1 MQPVRG
7 VLAKAVALLVVS
19 GTLLLGVGV
28 PATAATAAGVPAT
41 TTAATSSPDT
51 TSSPDATSSTAPTS
65 GATAPGT
72 ATSSSRTGAGLL
84 PADGRAWYGPDL
96 DWGADAPDGYAGRL
110 GATPSMYGVE
120 LDYPFD
126 RTAREQ
132 YDRAS
137 RAAAAQGAVLVV
149 TLTPTQSLASLTRD
163 DARAAEKL
171 FAQSHEQYD
180 TQVLVRFAPQMN
192 GTWVRWGQQPTA
204 YVSAF
209 RTLAGVVHRGD
220 SDAAMVWSPSY
231 GAGYP
236 FGESAGRL
244 EDLSAVD
251 VAKADTNGDGKL
263 DAADDPYGPYWPG
276 AGSVDWVGLS
286 MFFFGKGKSTE
297 AAGRDVPL
305 TTNEAPTAGEVEA
318 RFDETWGYQQPQT
331 EGTFTERFATGED
344 RPMLLDTGALYDHS
358 LKGASQLEVKQTWWR
373 QVFAAVQDRPDVRGV
388 TFLETNRR
396 EPEAGNRV
404 ADWRDTAVP
413 GVAGSFRTDLQA
425 TDRFEGGPVTDRV
438 TPPDGAAAISQ
449 EYETGGDQMAWIVWL
464 AAGLAAVFLL
474 SGLVGRL
481 LPSWRYPDDGKP
493 GRDLRLDLFRGFII
507 LAVVITHIEI
517 GGPYSYITL
526 HATGAITGAEMFE
539 FLSGMVL
546 GMTYPFAIKKFGEWV
561 AAVGAWKR
569 ARKQYLVTL
578 GVILVVFAMSFVP
591 FLNTDAI
598 TTFTDRG
605 TGTGGVG
612 AEGRVYDLYPNAMQL
627 LAYPPP
633 WFAIKQFLLLE
644 MGPWPFNIMGLFVV
658 LSLFIPVFMW
668 VIRRG
673 FWWALLL
680 VSWGVYVFQA
690 LNPEFRPLN
699 SQFEAVFPL
708 LTWQVVFTHGLV
720 LGYYRRQVIGALT
733 GRLGRVLI
741 GVGITGYALFLVYV
755 WAGNQFGFTPAPFP
769 ATMYDQLYN
778 TAYQRV
784 DLQWGRLVDIAFF
797 AIVSYAILTVFW
809 KPIAAVIGWLWIPI
823 GQASLYV
830 FVWQVFFALAIA
842 SIPGV
847 DWFNG
852 WIGFAAHTVLILL
865 VWYMIRKKFLFSI
878 IPR

>member
-1 MQPVRG
+1 MRG

-28 PATAATAAGVPAT
+28 PATAATAASA
-41 TTAATSSPDT
+41 TAATSSPDT
-51 TSSPDATSSTAPTS
+51 TSSPAPTSSTAPTS

-72 ATSSSRTGAGLL
+72 ATSASRTGAGLL

-305 TTNEAPTAGEVEA
+305 TTNEEPTAGEVEA

-358 LKGASQLEVKQTWWR
+358 LKGASQLEVKQAWWR

-413 GVAGSFRTDLQA
+413 AVAGSFRTDLQA

-438 TPPDGAAAISQ
+438 TPQDGAAAISQ

-464 AAGLAAVFLL
+464 SAGLAAVFLL

-526 HATGAITGAEMFE
+526 HATGAITGAEMFV

-733 GRLGRVLI
+733 GRLGKVLI

>member
-1 MQPVRG
+1 MHTVRRRT
-7 VLAKAVALLVVS
+7 ARAVAFLVVV
-19 GTLLLGVGV
+19 GTLLLSSAL
-28 PATAATAAGVPAT
+28 PAQAVTAGTAASV
-41 TTAATSSPDT
+41 
-51 TSSPDATSSTAPTS
+51 APT
-65 GATAPGT
+65 
-72 ATSSSRTGAGLL
+72 TGKT
-84 PADGRAWYGPDL
+84 WFGPDI
-96 DWGADAPDGYAGRL
+96 DWGDDAPDGYAGRL
-110 GATPSMYGVE
+110 GATPSVYGVE
-120 LDYPFD
+120 IEYPLD
-126 RTAREQ
+126 RSARKEFL
-132 YDRAS
+132 RAT
-137 RAAAAQGAVLVV
+137 RAAAAQGAVLAV
-149 TLTPTQSLASLTRD
+149 SLEPDRSLRSLD
-163 DARAAEKL
+163 AADARAANRLLEEV
-171 FAQSHEQYD
+171 HDQYD

-192 GTWVRWGQQPTA
+192 GTWVRWGQQPTQ
-204 YVSAF
+204 YVKAF
-209 RTLAGVVHRGD
+209 RTLASAVHNGS
-220 SDAAMVWSPSY
+220 SDALMVWSPSY

-236 FGESAGRL
+236 FGDSAGRL
-244 EDLSAVD
+244 RDLSATD
-251 VAKADTNGDGKL
+251 VAKLDTNGDGQL
-263 DAADDPYGPYWPG
+263 TAADDPYEPYWPG
-276 AGSVDWVGLS
+276 DSSVDWVGLS
-286 MFFFGKGKSTE
+286 MFSFGKGKATE

-305 TTNEAPTAGEVEA
+305 TQNDVPEAGEVEA
-318 RFDETWGYQQPQT
+318 RFDETWGYDQSQS
-331 EGTFTERFATGED
+331 GTFYDRFAVADD

-358 LKGASQLEVKQTWWR
+358 LRGADELAVKQGWWR
-373 QVFAAVQDRPDVRGV
+373 QVIAAVQDRTLVRGV

-413 GVAGSFRTDLQA
+413 GIAGSFRADLEGA
-425 TDRFEGGPVTDRV
+425 DRFVFGPVTDRV
-438 TPPDGAAAISQ
+438 TPQDGAAATDQ
-449 EYETGGDQMAWIVWL
+449 QYDTGGDQMAWIVWC
-464 AAGLAAVFLL
+464 AVGLAVVFLL
-474 SGLVGRL
+474 SGVFGRL

-526 HATGAITGAEMFE
+526 HAVGAITGAEMFV

-546 GMTYPFAIKKFGEWV
+546 GMTYPFAIKKFGEW
-561 AAVGAWKR
+561 AAAIGAWKR

-591 FLNTDAI
+591 FLDTDAI

-633 WFAIKQFLLLE
+633 WYAIRQFLLLE

-658 LSLFIPVFMW
+658 LSLFIPAFMW

-673 FWWALLL
+673 FWWALLI
-680 VSWGVYVFQA
+680 VSWALYVYQA
-690 LNPEFRPLN
+690 VNPAFRPLD
-699 SQFEAVFPL
+699 SQFESVFPL
-708 LTWQVVFTHGLV
+708 LTWQVVFTHGLM
-720 LGYYRRQVIGALT
+720 LGSYRRQIIGALT
-733 GRLGRVLI
+733 GRLGKVLV
-741 GVGITGYALFLVYV
+741 GVGIGGYALFLVYV
-755 WAGNQFGFTPAPFP
+755 WAGNQYGFTPAPFP
-769 ATMYDQLYN
+769 AWMYDALYN

-809 KPIAAVIGWLWIPI
+809 KPISSVIGWLWIPI

-847 DWFNG
+847 DWYNG
-852 WIGFAAHTVLILL
+852 WIGFAVHSVLIIL

>member
-1 MQPVRG
+1 
-7 VLAKAVALLVVS
+7 
-19 GTLLLGVGV
+19 
-28 PATAATAAGVPAT
+28 
-41 TTAATSSPDT
+41 
-51 TSSPDATSSTAPTS
+51 
-65 GATAPGT
+65 
-72 ATSSSRTGAGLL
+72 
-84 PADGRAWYGPDL
+84 
-96 DWGADAPDGYAGRL
+96 
-110 GATPSMYGVE
+110 MYGVE
-120 LDYPFD
+120 IPYPLD
-126 RTAREQ
+126 RSARKEFL
-132 YDRAS
+132 RAT
-137 RAAAAQGAVLVV
+137 RAAATQGAVLVV
-149 TLTPTQSLASLTRD
+149 SFEPDRSLGSLTAA
-163 DARAAEKL
+163 DARAANTLLEDV
-171 FAQSHEQYD
+171 HRQYD

-192 GTWVRWGQQPTA
+192 GTWVRWGQQPTQF
-204 YVSAF
+204 VQAF
-209 RTLAGVVHRGD
+209 RALATAVHAGS
-220 SDAAMVWSPSY
+220 SDALMVWSPSY

-244 EDLSAVD
+244 QDLSATD
-251 VAKADTNGDGKL
+251 VSKLDTNGDGRL
-263 DAADDPYGPYWPG
+263 TAADDPYAPYWPG
-276 AGSVDWVGLS
+276 DSAVDWVGLS
-286 MFFFGKGKSTE
+286 MLYFGKGKATE

-305 TTNEAPTAGEVEA
+305 TRNDVPEAGEVSA
-318 RFDETWGYQQPQT
+318 RFDETWGYEQRQ
-331 EGTFTERFATGED
+331 R
-344 RPMLLDTGALYDHS
+344 
-358 LKGASQLEVKQTWWR
+358 GASTTASPCGRPADAARHRGAVRPLAPWRRRTPGEAGWWR
-373 QVFAAVQDRPDVRGV
+373 QVIAAVQDRPLIRGV

-413 GVAGSFRTDLQA
+413 GIAGSFRTDLERA
-425 TDRFEGGPVTDRV
+425 GDFVFGPVTERV
-438 TPPDGAAAISQ
+438 TPEAGAAATDQ
-449 EYETGGDQMAWIVWL
+449 QYDTGGDQMAWIVWC
-464 AAGLAAVFLL
+464 AVGLAVVFLL
-474 SGLVGRL
+474 SGLFGRL

-526 HATGAITGAEMFE
+526 HAVGAITGAEMFV

-546 GMTYPFAIKKFGEWV
+546 GMTYPFAIKKFGEW
-561 AAVGAWKR
+561 AAAIGAWKR

-578 GVILVVFAMSFVP
+578 AVILVVFALSFVP

-633 WFAIKQFLLLE
+633 WYAIRQFLLLE

-658 LSLFIPVFMW
+658 LSLFIPAFMW

-673 FWWALLL
+673 FWWALLV
-680 VSWGVYVFQA
+680 VSWALYLFQA

-720 LGYYRRQVIGALT
+720 LGYYRRQIIAALT
-733 GRLGRVLI
+733 GRLGKVLI
-741 GVGITGYALFLVYV
+741 GVGIGGYALFLVYV
-755 WAGNQFGFTPAPFP
+755 WAGNHFGFTPAPFP
-769 ATMYDQLYN
+769 ASMYDQLYN

-809 KPIAAVIGWLWIPI
+809 KPISTVIGWLWIPI

-842 SIPGV
+842 SIPGI
-847 DWFNG
+847 DWGNA
-852 WIGFAAHTVLILL
+852 WIGFATHTLLILL
-865 VWYMIRKKFLFSI
+865 AWYMVRKRFLFSV

>member
-1 MQPVRG
+1 VHSVRS
-7 VLAKAVALLVVS
+7 LAARVVAFLVVI
-19 GTLLLGVGV
+19 GTLLLGGAL
-28 PATAATAAGVPAT
+28 PASAVQASTAAAVTPSSGT
-41 TTAATSSPDT
+41 T
-51 TSSPDATSSTAPTS
+51 
-65 GATAPGT
+65 
-72 ATSSSRTGAGLL
+72 
-84 PADGRAWYGPDL
+84 WFGPDL
-96 DWGADAPDGYAGRL
+96 DWGDDAPDGYAGRL

-120 LDYPFD
+120 VDYPL
-126 RTAREQ
+126 TGSARKELL
-132 YDRAS
+132 RS
-137 RAAAAQGAVLVV
+137 TRAAAAQGAVLVV
-149 TLTPTQSLASLTRD
+149 SLDPAQSLRSLDTA
-163 DARAAEKL
+163 DARSANAL
-171 FAQSHEQYD
+171 FEEVHEQYD

-192 GTWVRWGQQPTA
+192 GTWVRWGQQPTQ
-204 YVSAF
+204 YVRAF
-209 RTLAGVVHRGD
+209 RALATAVHRGS
-220 SDAAMVWSPSY
+220 SDALMVWSPSY

-244 EDLSAVD
+244 QDLSATD
-251 VAKADTNGDGKL
+251 VAKLDTNGDGQL
-263 DAADDPYGPYWPG
+263 TAADDPYEPYWPG
-276 AGSVDWVGLS
+276 DSAVDWVGLS
-286 MFFFGKGKSTE
+286 MYSFGKGKATE

-305 TTNEAPTAGEVEA
+305 TRNDVPEVGEVAA
-318 RFDETWGYQQPQT
+318 RFDETWGYEQPQP
-331 EGTFTERFATGED
+331 GNFYDRFAARDD
-344 RPMLLDTGALYDHS
+344 RPMLLDTGALYVHS
-358 LKGASQLEVKQTWWR
+358 LRGDAELPVKQGWWR
-373 QVFAAVQDRPDVRGV
+373 QVLAAVQDRPLIRGV

-396 EPEAGNRV
+396 EPEAGGRV

-413 GVAGSFRTDLQA
+413 GIAGSLRTDLEQ
-425 TDRFEGGPVTDRV
+425 TGHVVFGPVTDRV
-438 TPPDGAAAISQ
+438 TPQAGAAATDQ
-449 EYETGGDQMAWIVWL
+449 QYDTGGDQMAWIVWC
-464 AAGLAAVFLL
+464 AVGLAIVFLL
-474 SGLVGRL
+474 SGVIGRL

-526 HATGAITGAEMFE
+526 HAVGAITGAEMFV

-546 GMTYPFAIKKFGEWV
+546 GMTYPFAIKKFGEWA

-578 GVILVVFAMSFVP
+578 GVILVVFALSFVP

-633 WFAIKQFLLLE
+633 WYAIRQFLLLE

-673 FWWALLL
+673 FWWALLV
-680 VSWGVYVFQA
+680 VSWALYVFQA
-690 LNPEFRPLN
+690 VNPDFRPLN
-699 SQFEAVFPL
+699 SQFESVFPL

-720 LGYYRRQVIGALT
+720 LGYYRRQIIGALT
-733 GRLGRVLI
+733 GRLGKVLI
-741 GVGITGYALFLVYV
+741 GIGIGGYAMFLVYV
-755 WAGNQFGFTPAPFP
+755 WAGNQFGFVPVPFP
-769 ATMYDQLYN
+769 ASMYDQLYN

-809 KPIAAVIGWLWIPI
+809 KPIASVIGWLWIPI

-842 SIPGV
+842 SIPGL
-847 DWFNG
+847 DWGNP
-852 WIGFAAHTVLILL
+852 WIGFATHSLLILL
-865 VWYMIRKKFLFSI
+865 AWYMVRKKFLFAI

>member
-7 VLAKAVALLVVS
+7 ALAKALAFLVVV
-19 GTLLLGVGV
+19 GTLLLGGAL
-28 PATAATAAGVPAT
+28 PASAV
-41 TTAATSSPDT
+41 S
-51 TSSPDATSSTAPTS
+51 
-65 GATAPGT
+65 APG
-72 ATSSSRTGAGLL
+72 RAGET
-84 PADGRAWYGPDL
+84 PPDGRVWFGPDL
-96 DWGADAPDGYAGRL
+96 DWGSDAPDGYEGRL
-110 GATPSMYGVE
+110 GATPSVYGVE
-120 LDYPFD
+120 VEYPFD
-126 RTAREQ
+126 RSARDEFL
-132 YDRAS
+132 RAT
-137 RAAAAQGAVLVV
+137 RAAATQGAVLAV
-149 TLTPTQSLASLTRD
+149 SLEPSRSLRSLTEA
-163 DARAAEKL
+163 DATAANRL
-171 FAQSHEQYD
+171 FEEVHRQYD
-180 TQVLVRFAPQMN
+180 TQLLVRFAPQMN

-204 YVSAF
+204 FVPAF
-209 RTLAGVVHRGD
+209 RTLAAAVHAGD
-220 SDAAMVWSPSY
+220 SEAAMVWSPSY

-244 EDLSAVD
+244 QDLSDTD
-251 VAKADTNGDGKL
+251 VAKLDTNGDGRL
-263 DAADDPYGPYWPG
+263 TAADDPYGPYWPG
-276 AGSVDWVGLS
+276 AASVDWVGLS
-286 MFFFGKGKSTE
+286 MFSFGKGKATE

-305 TTNEAPTAGEVEA
+305 TSNEVPEDGEVAA
-318 RFDETWGYQQPQT
+318 RFDETWGYEQAQT
-331 EGTFTERFATGED
+331 EGTFTERFAQGED

-358 LKGASQLEVKQTWWR
+358 LRGAAELSVKQAWWR
-373 QVFAAVQDRPDVRGV
+373 QVLAAVQDHPEVRGV

-404 ADWRDTAVP
+404 ADWRDTADP
-413 GVAGSFRTDLQA
+413 GIAGSFRTDLEQA
-425 TDRFEGGPVTDRV
+425 GDFVFGPVTERV
-438 TPPDGAAAISQ
+438 TQQEGAAAISQ
-449 EYETGGDQMAWIVWL
+449 QYETGGDQMAWIVWC
-464 AAGLAAVFLL
+464 AFGLAAAFLL

-526 HATGAITGAEMFE
+526 HATGAITGAEMFV

-578 GVILVVFAMSFVP
+578 AVILVVFALSFVP

-633 WFAIKQFLLLE
+633 WFAIRQFLLLE

-658 LSLFIPVFMW
+658 LSLFIPLCMW
-668 VIRRG
+668 VIKRG
-673 FWWALLL
+673 FWWALLV
-680 VSWGVYVFQA
+680 VSWGLYVLQA
-690 LNPEFRPLN
+690 LVPELRPLN
-699 SQFEAVFPL
+699 SQFESVFPL

-733 GRLGRVLI
+733 GRLGKVLI
-741 GVGITGYALFLVYV
+741 GIGVTGYALFLVYV
-755 WAGNQFGFTPAPFP
+755 WAGNHFGFTPVPFP
-769 ATMYDQLYN
+769 ASMYDDLYN

-809 KPIAAVIGWLWIPI
+809 KPINAVIGWLWIPI

-852 WIGFAAHTVLILL
+852 WIGFAAHTALILL
-865 VWYMIRKKFLFSI
+865 VWYMIRKRFMFSV

>member
-1 MQPVRG
+1 MKLLAARVVA
-7 VLAKAVALLVVS
+7 VLVTIA
-19 GTLLLGVGV
+19 TLLLGGAL
-28 PATAATAAGVPAT
+28 PASAVTEHTAAATVHTAAATEPASGT
-41 TTAATSSPDT
+41 T
-51 TSSPDATSSTAPTS
+51 
-65 GATAPGT
+65 
-72 ATSSSRTGAGLL
+72 
-84 PADGRAWYGPDL
+84 WFGPDL
-96 DWGADAPDGYAGRL
+96 DWGDDSPAGYEGRL

-120 LDYPFD
+120 IDYPLD
-126 RTAREQ
+126 RSARRELL
-132 YDRAS
+132 RAT
-137 RAAAAQGAVLVV
+137 RAAATQGAVLVV
-149 TLTPTQSLASLTRD
+149 SLEPGQSLRSLD
-163 DARAAEKL
+163 AADARAANTVFQEV
-171 FAQSHEQYD
+171 HEQYD

-192 GTWVRWGQQPTA
+192 GTWVRWGQQPTQF
-204 YVSAF
+204 VQAF
-209 RTLAGVVHRGD
+209 RTLATAVHGGD
-220 SDAAMVWSPSY
+220 SDARMVWSPSY

-244 EDLSAVD
+244 ADLSATD
-251 VAKADTNGDGKL
+251 VAKLDTNGDGEL
-263 DAADDPYGPYWPG
+263 TAADDPYEPYWPG
-276 AGSVDWVGLS
+276 DASVDWVGLS
-286 MFFFGKGKSTE
+286 MYSFGKGKSTA

-305 TTNEAPTAGEVEA
+305 TRNDVPERGEVES
-318 RFDETWGYQQPQT
+318 RFDETWGYEQQQADS
-331 EGTFTERFATGED
+331 FYDRFAVDGD
-344 RPMLLDTGALYDHS
+344 RSMLLDTGALYDHTLRGDAELS
-358 LKGASQLEVKQTWWR
+358 VKQGWWR
-373 QVFAAVQDRPDVRGV
+373 QVLASVEDRPLIRGV

-413 GVAGSFRTDLQA
+413 GIAGSFRTDLERGDHFA
-425 TDRFEGGPVTDRV
+425 FGPVTDRV
-438 TPPDGAAAISQ
+438 TTQQGNAATDQ
-449 EYETGGDQMAWIVWL
+449 QYDTGGDQMAWIVWV
-464 AAGLAAVFLL
+464 AVGLAVVFLL
-474 SGLVGRL
+474 SGLFGRL

-517 GGPYSYITL
+517 GGPYSYLTL
-526 HATGAITGAEMFE
+526 HAVGAITGAEMFV

-546 GMTYPFAIKKFGEWV
+546 GMTYPFAIKKFGEW
-561 AAVGAWKR
+561 AAAIGAWKR

-578 GVILVVFAMSFVP
+578 VVIAVVFALSFVP

-627 LAYPPP
+627 LGYPPP
-633 WFAIKQFLLLE
+633 WYAIRQFLLLE

-658 LSLFIPVFMW
+658 LSLFIPPLLW
-668 VIRRG
+668 LIRRG
-673 FWWALLL
+673 FWWVVLV
-680 VSWGVYVFQA
+680 VSWALYVFQA

-720 LGYYRRQVIGALT
+720 LGYYRRQIIGALT
-733 GRLGRVLI
+733 GRLGKVLVGI
-741 GVGITGYALFLVYV
+741 GVGGYAAFLVYV
-755 WAGNQFGFTPAPFP
+755 WAANHAGFTPVPFP
-769 ATMYDQLYN
+769 ASMYEDLYN

-809 KPIAAVIGWLWIPI
+809 KPISTAIGWLWIPI

-847 DWFNG
+847 PWGDF
-852 WIGFAAHTVLILL
+852 WIGFVVHSALILL
-865 VWYMIRKKFLFSI
+865 AWYMVRKKFLFSV

>member
-1 MQPVRG
+1 VHSVRS
-7 VLAKAVALLVVS
+7 LAARVVAFLVVI
-19 GTLLLGVGV
+19 GTLLLGGAL
-28 PATAATAAGVPAT
+28 PASAVQASTAAAVTPSSGT
-41 TTAATSSPDT
+41 T
-51 TSSPDATSSTAPTS
+51 
-65 GATAPGT
+65 
-72 ATSSSRTGAGLL
+72 
-84 PADGRAWYGPDL
+84 WFGPDL
-96 DWGADAPDGYAGRL
+96 DWGDDAPDGYAGRL

-120 LDYPFD
+120 VDYPL
-126 RTAREQ
+126 TGSARKELL
-132 YDRAS
+132 RS
-137 RAAAAQGAVLVV
+137 TRAAAAQGAVLVV
-149 TLTPTQSLASLTRD
+149 SLDPAQSLRSLDTA
-163 DARAAEKL
+163 DARSANAL
-171 FAQSHEQYD
+171 FEEVHEQYD

-192 GTWVRWGQQPTA
+192 GTWVRWGQQPTQ
-204 YVSAF
+204 YVRAF
-209 RTLAGVVHRGD
+209 RALATAVHGGS
-220 SDAAMVWSPSY
+220 SDALMVWSPSY

-244 EDLSAVD
+244 QDLSATD
-251 VAKADTNGDGKL
+251 VAKLDTNGDGQL
-263 DAADDPYGPYWPG
+263 TAADDPYEPYWPG
-276 AGSVDWVGLS
+276 DSAVDWVGLS
-286 MFFFGKGKSTE
+286 MYSFGKGKATE

-305 TTNEAPTAGEVEA
+305 TRNDVPEVGEVAA
-318 RFDETWGYQQPQT
+318 RFDETWGYEQPQP
-331 EGTFTERFATGED
+331 GNFYDRFAARDD
-344 RPMLLDTGALYDHS
+344 RPMLLDTGALYVHS
-358 LKGASQLEVKQTWWR
+358 LRGDAELPVKQGWWR
-373 QVFAAVQDRPDVRGV
+373 QVLAAVQDRPLIRGV

-396 EPEAGNRV
+396 EPEAGGRV

-413 GVAGSFRTDLQA
+413 GIAGSLRTDLEQ
-425 TDRFEGGPVTDRV
+425 TGHVVFGPVTDRV
-438 TPPDGAAAISQ
+438 TPQAGAAATDQ
-449 EYETGGDQMAWIVWL
+449 QYDTGGDQMAWIVWC
-464 AAGLAAVFLL
+464 AVGLAIVFLL
-474 SGLVGRL
+474 SGVIGRL

-526 HATGAITGAEMFE
+526 HAVGAITGAEMFV

-546 GMTYPFAIKKFGEWV
+546 GMTYPFAIKKFGEWA

-578 GVILVVFAMSFVP
+578 GVILVVFALSFVP

-633 WFAIKQFLLLE
+633 WYAIRQFLLLE

-673 FWWALLL
+673 FWWALLV
-680 VSWGVYVFQA
+680 VSWALYVFQA
-690 LNPEFRPLN
+690 VNPDFRPLN
-699 SQFEAVFPL
+699 SQFESVFPL

-720 LGYYRRQVIGALT
+720 LGYYRRQIIGALT
-733 GRLGRVLI
+733 GRLGKVLI
-741 GVGITGYALFLVYV
+741 GIGIGGYAMFLVYV
-755 WAGNQFGFTPAPFP
+755 WAGNQFGFVPVPFP
-769 ATMYDQLYN
+769 ASMYDQLYN

-809 KPIAAVIGWLWIPI
+809 KPIASVIGWLWIPI

-842 SIPGV
+842 SIPGL
-847 DWFNG
+847 DWGNP
-852 WIGFAAHTVLILL
+852 WIGFATHSLLILL
-865 VWYMIRKKFLFSI
+865 AWYMVRKKFLFAI

>member
-1 MQPVRG
+1 MRRRFTQLVT
-7 VLAKAVALLVVS
+7 LLVVA
-19 GTLLLGVGV
+19 GTLALGGAL
-28 PATAATAAGVPAT
+28 PAQAAGNAQTPLAPA
-41 TTAATSSPDT
+41 
-51 TSSPDATSSTAPTS
+51 S
-65 GATAPGT
+65 GK
-72 ATSSSRTGAGLL
+72 
-84 PADGRAWYGPDL
+84 AWFGPDL
-96 DWGADAPDGYAGRL
+96 DWGSDAPDGYAGRL
-110 GATPSMYGVE
+110 GATPSSYGVE
-120 LDYPFD
+120 IDYPID
-126 RTAREQ
+126 RSAERELL
-132 YDRAS
+132 RS
-137 RAAAAQGAVLVV
+137 TRAAAAQGATLVV
-149 TLTPTQSLASLTRD
+149 SLEPDVALRTLTAA
-163 DARAAEKL
+163 DARRANDL
-171 FAQSHEQYD
+171 LEQVHTQYR

-192 GTWVRWGQQPTA
+192 GTWVRWGQQPTQF
-204 YVSAF
+204 VSAF
-209 RTLAGVVHRGD
+209 RTLASEVHRGS
-220 SDAAMVWSPSY
+220 SDALMVWSPSY

-236 FGESAGRL
+236 FGESSGRL
-244 EDLSAVD
+244 QDLSATD
-251 VAKADTNGDGKL
+251 TAKLDTNGDGQL
-263 DAADDPYGPYWPG
+263 TAADDPYGPYWPG
-276 AGSVDWVGLS
+276 ASSVDWVGLS
-286 MFFFGKGKSTE
+286 MFSFGKGKATE

-305 TTNEAPTAGEVEA
+305 TTNDVPEAGEVAA
-318 RFDETWGYQQPQT
+318 RFAETWGYETPQQ
-331 EGTFTERFATGED
+331 GTFYDRFAAGRD

-358 LKGASQLEVKQTWWR
+358 IRGAAELDVKQGWWR
-373 QVFAAVQDRPDVRGV
+373 QVFAQVEDHPLIRGV

-413 GVAGSFRTDLQA
+413 GIAGSFRTDLEQA
-425 TDRFEGGPVTDRV
+425 DRFVFGPVTERV
-438 TPPDGAAAISQ
+438 TPQDGNAATNQ
-449 EYETGGDQMAWIVWL
+449 QLDTGGDQMAWIVWC

-474 SGLVGRL
+474 SGLFGRL
-481 LPSWRYPDDGKP
+481 LPSWRYPDDGGP
-493 GRDLRLDLFRGFII
+493 GRDLRLDMFRGFII

-526 HATGAITGAEMFE
+526 HAVGAITGAEMFV

-546 GMTYPFAIKKFGEWV
+546 GMTYPLAMKKFGEW
-561 AAVGAWKR
+561 AAAIGAFKR
-569 ARKQYLVTL
+569 ARKQYVVTL
-578 GVILVVFAMSFVP
+578 VVIAVVFALSFVP

-633 WFAIKQFLLLE
+633 WFAIRQFLLLE

-658 LSLFIPVFMW
+658 LSLFIPPLLW

-673 FWWALLL
+673 YWWAVLV
-680 VSWGVYVFQA
+680 VSWALYVFQA
-690 LNPEFRPLN
+690 VNPDFAPLN
-699 SQFEAVFPL
+699 SQFNAVFPL

-720 LGYYRRQVIGALT
+720 LGYYRRQVVGALT
-733 GRLGRVLI
+733 SRVGRVLI
-741 GVGITGYALFLVYV
+741 GIGIGGYAVFLVYV
-755 WAGNQFGFTPAPFP
+755 WAANHAGFTPTPFP
-769 ATMYDQLYN
+769 ASMYDDLYN

-847 DWFNG
+847 PWGDF
-852 WIGFAAHTVLILL
+852 WIGFVVHSALILL
-865 VWYMIRKKFLFSI
+865 AWYMVRRKFLFSV

>member
-1 MQPVRG
+1 
-7 VLAKAVALLVVS
+7 VLAVRRQAARVVAFLVVV
-19 GTLLLGVGV
+19 GTLLLGGAL
-28 PATAATAAGVPAT
+28 PASAAQATTAATAATAASVTPPA
-41 TTAATSSPDT
+41 
-51 TSSPDATSSTAPTS
+51 
-65 GATAPGT
+65 GK
-72 ATSSSRTGAGLL
+72 
-84 PADGRAWYGPDL
+84 AWFGPDL
-96 DWGADAPDGYAGRL
+96 GWGDDAPDGYAGRL

-120 LDYPFD
+120 IAYPLD
-126 RTAREQ
+126 RSARKEFF
-132 YDRAS
+132 RAT

-149 TLTPTQSLASLTRD
+149 SLEPDRSLRSLD
-163 DARAAEKL
+163 AADARAANRLLE
-171 FAQSHEQYD
+171 QVHDQYD

-192 GTWVRWGQQPTA
+192 GTWVRWGQQPTKF
-204 YVSAF
+204 VTAF
-209 RTLAGVVHRGD
+209 RTLATAVHDGD
-220 SDAAMVWSPSY
+220 SDALMVWSPSY

-244 EDLSAVD
+244 QDLSATD
-251 VAKADTNGDGKL
+251 VAKLDTNGDGQL
-263 DAADDPYGPYWPG
+263 TAADDPYEPYWPG
-276 AGSVDWVGLS
+276 DPSVDWVGLS
-286 MFFFGKGKSTE
+286 MFSFGKGKATE

-305 TTNEAPTAGEVEA
+305 TRNDVPEADEGAG
-318 RFDETWGYQQPQT
+318 RFDETWGYEQPQR
-331 EGTFTERFATGED
+331 GTFYDRFAEADD

-358 LKGASQLEVKQTWWR
+358 LRGADELAVKQGWWR
-373 QVFAAVQDRPDVRGV
+373 QVIAAVRERPLVRGV

-396 EPEAGNRV
+396 EPEAAGRV

-413 GVAGSFRTDLQA
+413 GIAGSFRTDLERA
-425 TDRFEGGPVTDRV
+425 DHFVFGPVTERV
-438 TPPDGAAAISQ
+438 TPQDGAAATDQ
-449 EYETGGDQMAWIVWL
+449 QYDTGGDQMAWIVWC
-464 AAGLAAVFLL
+464 AVGLAVVFLL
-474 SGLVGRL
+474 SGLFGRL

-526 HATGAITGAEMFE
+526 HAVGAITGAEMFV

-578 GVILVVFAMSFVP
+578 AVILVVFALSFVP

-633 WFAIKQFLLLE
+633 WYAIRQFLLLE

-658 LSLFIPVFMW
+658 LSLFIPAFMW

-673 FWWALLL
+673 FWWALLV
-680 VSWGVYVFQA
+680 VSWALYVYQA
-690 LNPEFRPLN
+690 VNPEFRPIN
-699 SQFEAVFPL
+699 SQFESVFPL

-720 LGYYRRQVIGALT
+720 LGYYRRQIIGALT
-733 GRLGRVLI
+733 GRLGKVLV
-741 GVGITGYALFLVYV
+741 GVGIGGYALFLAYV
-755 WAGNQFGFTPAPFP
+755 WAANQYGFTPVPFP
-769 ATMYDQLYN
+769 ASMYDALYN

-847 DWFNG
+847 DWYNG
-852 WIGFAAHTVLILL
+852 WIGFAVHSALILL
-865 VWYMIRKKFLFSI
+865 VWYMIRRKFLFSV

>member
-1 MQPVRG
+1 VHALRRQAART
-7 VLAKAVALLVVS
+7 LAFLVVVA
-19 GTLLLGVGV
+19 TFALGGAL
-28 PATAATAAGVPAT
+28 PASAAGATAAAAVTP
-41 TTAATSSPDT
+41 SSG
-51 TSSPDATSSTAPTS
+51 ST
-65 GATAPGT
+65 
-72 ATSSSRTGAGLL
+72 
-84 PADGRAWYGPDL
+84 WFGPDI

-120 LDYPFD
+120 VDYPLD
-126 RTAREQ
+126 RGARKEFR
-132 YDRAS
+132 RAT

-149 TLTPTQSLASLTRD
+149 SLEPDQSLGSLTRA
-163 DARAAEKL
+163 DARAANAL
-171 FAQSHEQYD
+171 FEEVHDQYD

-192 GTWVRWGQQPTA
+192 GTWVRWGQQPTRFVA
-204 YVSAF
+204 AF
-209 RTLAGVVHRGD
+209 RALASAVHGGS
-220 SDAAMVWSPSY
+220 SDARMVWSPSY

-244 EDLSAVD
+244 RDLSATD
-251 VAKADTNGDGKL
+251 VAKLDTNDDGQL
-263 DAADDPYGPYWPG
+263 TAADDPYSPYWPG
-276 AGSVDWVGLS
+276 ESSVDWVGLS
-286 MFFFGKGKSTE
+286 MLYFGKGKATE

-305 TTNEAPTAGEVEA
+305 TRNDVPQSGEVAA
-318 RFDETWGYQQPQT
+318 RFDETWGYEQRQS
-331 EGTFTERFATGED
+331 GNFYDRFAAAED

-358 LKGASQLEVKQTWWR
+358 LRGSPELAVKQGWWR
-373 QVFAAVQDRPDVRGV
+373 QVLAAVQDRPLIRGV

-396 EPEAGNRV
+396 EPEVGNRV

-413 GVAGSFRTDLQA
+413 GIAGSFRTDLERA
-425 TDRFEGGPVTDRV
+425 GDVVFGPVTDRV
-438 TPPDGAAAISQ
+438 TPQAGAAATDQ
-449 EYETGGDQMAWIVWL
+449 QYDTGGDQMAWIVWCSV
-464 AAGLAAVFLL
+464 GLAAVFLL
-474 SGLVGRL
+474 SGLFGRL

-526 HATGAITGAEMFE
+526 HATGAITGAEMFV

-546 GMTYPFAIKKFGEWV
+546 GMTYPFAIKKFGEW
-561 AAVGAWKR
+561 AAAIGAWKR

-578 GVILVVFAMSFVP
+578 GVILVVFALSFVP
-591 FLNTDAI
+591 FLDTDAI

-633 WFAIKQFLLLE
+633 WYAIRQFLLLE
-644 MGPWPFNIMGLFVV
+644 MGPWPFNIMGLFVA

-668 VIRRG
+668 VIKRG
-673 FWWALLL
+673 FWWALLI
-680 VSWGVYVFQA
+680 VSWALYVYQA
-690 LNPEFRPLN
+690 LNPDFRPIN
-699 SQFEAVFPL
+699 SQFESVFPL

-720 LGYYRRQVIGALT
+720 LGYYRRQIIRALT
-733 GRLGRVLI
+733 GRLGKVLI
-741 GVGITGYALFLVYV
+741 GIGIGGYALFLVYV
-755 WAGNQFGFTPAPFP
+755 WAGNQFGFVPVPFS
-769 ATMYDQLYN
+769 ASMYDQLYN

-809 KPIAAVIGWLWIPI
+809 KPIAATIGWLWIPI

-830 FVWQVFFALAIA
+830 FVWQVFFALAVA

-847 DWFNG
+847 DWNNG
-852 WIGFAAHTVLILL
+852 LIGFATHTVLILL
-865 VWYMIRKKFLFSI
+865 VWYMIRKRFMFSV

>member
-1 MQPVRG
+1 M
-7 VLAKAVALLVVS
+7 LVVA
-19 GTLLLGVGV
+19 GTLALGGAL
-28 PATAATAAGVPAT
+28 PAQA
-41 TTAATSSPDT
+41 TTAATSGTST
-51 TSSPDATSSTAPTS
+51 TSTARTT
-65 GATAPGT
+65 TA
-72 ATSSSRTGAGLL
+72 AAIA
-84 PADGRAWYGPDL
+84 PASDKAWFGPDL
-96 DWGADAPDGYAGRL
+96 DWGSDAPDGYAGRL
-110 GATPSMYGVE
+110 GAVPSSYAVE
-120 LDYPFD
+120 IDYPID
-126 RTAREQ
+126 TAAQ
-132 YDRAS
+132 KQLLRAT
-137 RAAAAQGAVLVV
+137 RAAAAQGATLVV
-149 TLTPTQSLASLTRD
+149 SLEPDVALRSLTAA
-163 DARAAEKL
+163 DARHADDL
-171 FAQSHEQYD
+171 LEQVHQQYR

-192 GTWVRWGQQPTA
+192 GTWVRWGQQPTQ
-204 YVSAF
+204 YVKAF
-209 RTLAGVVHRGD
+209 RTLASAVHRGS
-220 SDAAMVWSPSY
+220 SDALMVWSPSY

-236 FGESAGRL
+236 FGQSAGRL
-244 EDLSAVD
+244 QDLSATD
-251 VAKADTNGDGKL
+251 TAKLDTNGDGQL
-263 DAADDPYGPYWPG
+263 TAADDPYQPYWPG
-276 AGSVDWVGLS
+276 DSSVDWVGMS
-286 MFFFGKGKSTE
+286 MYYFGKGKATE

-305 TTNEAPTAGEVEA
+305 TTNDVPESGEVAA
-318 RFDETWGYQQPQT
+318 RFAETWGYQQPQQGDFYT
-331 EGTFTERFATGED
+331 RFAAGHH

-358 LKGASQLEVKQTWWR
+358 LKGAAELDVKQGWWR
-373 QVFAAVQDRPDVRGV
+373 QVFSAIESRPLVRGV

-413 GVAGSFRTDLQA
+413 GIAGSFRTDLQG
-425 TDRFEGGPVTDRV
+425 TDRFVFGPVTERV
-438 TPPDGAAAISQ
+438 TPQDGAAATNQ
-449 EYETGGDQMAWIVWL
+449 QLDTGGDQMAWIVWC

-474 SGLVGRL
+474 SGLFGRL

-517 GGPYSYITL
+517 GGPYSYLTL
-526 HATGAITGAEMFE
+526 HAVGAITGAEMFV

-546 GMTYPFAIKKFGEWV
+546 GMTYPLAIAKFGEWV
-561 AAVGAWKR
+561 AAVGALKR
-569 ARKQYLVTL
+569 ARKQYVVTL
-578 GVILVVFAMSFVP
+578 VVIAVVFALSFIP

-633 WFAIKQFLLLE
+633 WFAIRQFLLLE

-658 LSLFIPVFMW
+658 LSLFIPLLLW

-673 FWWALLL
+673 FWWAVLI
-680 VSWGVYVFQA
+680 VSWALYVFQA
-690 LNPEFRPLN
+690 LNPDFAPLN
-699 SQFEAVFPL
+699 SQFNAVFPL

-720 LGYYRRQVIGALT
+720 LGYYRRQVVGALT
-733 GRLGRVLI
+733 SRLGKVLI
-741 GVGITGYALFLVYV
+741 GIAIGGYAVFLVYV
-755 WAGNQFGFTPAPFP
+755 WAANHAGFTPTPFP
-769 ATMYDQLYN
+769 TSMYDDLYN

-809 KPIAAVIGWLWIPI
+809 KPIAAAIGWLWIPI

-847 DWFNG
+847 PWGDF
-852 WIGFAAHTVLILL
+852 WIGFVVHSALILL
-865 VWYMIRKKFLFSI
+865 AWYMVRKKFLFSV

>member
-1 MQPVRG
+1 MRSLRHRVVRAVGLLAAVTTLVLGG
-7 VLAKAVALLVVS
+7 VAPASAAPEAAAAARSGSLAPSS
-19 GTLLLGVGV
+19 GT
-28 PATAATAAGVPAT
+28 
-41 TTAATSSPDT
+41 
-51 TSSPDATSSTAPTS
+51 
-65 GATAPGT
+65 
-72 ATSSSRTGAGLL
+72 R
-84 PADGRAWYGPDL
+84 WFGPDI
-96 DWGADAPDGYAGRL
+96 DWGDDAPDGYAGRL
-110 GATPSMYGVE
+110 GATPSMYGVAVE
-120 LDYPFD
+120 YPLD
-126 RTAREQ
+126 RGARKEFL
-132 YDRAS
+132 RAT

-149 TLTPTQSLASLTRD
+149 SLEPHRSLGSLTAA
-163 DARAAEKL
+163 DAGSANAL
-171 FAQSHEQYD
+171 FQQVHEQYD
-180 TQVLVRFAPQMN
+180 TQLLVRFAPQMN
-192 GTWVRWGQQPTA
+192 GTWVRWGQQPTQF
-204 YVSAF
+204 VRAF
-209 RTLAGVVHRGD
+209 RTLATAVHGGT
-220 SDAAMVWSPSY
+220 SDASMVWSPSY

-244 EDLSAVD
+244 RDLSASD
-251 VAKADTNGDGKL
+251 VSKLDTNGDGRL
-263 DAADDPYGPYWPG
+263 TAADDPYAPYWPG
-276 AGSVDWVGLS
+276 DTAVDWVGLS
-286 MFFFGKGKSTE
+286 MFSFGKGKATE

-305 TTNEAPTAGEVEA
+305 TRNEVPESGEVA
-318 RFDETWGYQQPQT
+318 GRFAETWGYEQPQRD
-331 EGTFTERFATGED
+331 GSFYDRFAVADD

-358 LKGASQLEVKQTWWR
+358 LRGAAELAVKQGWWR
-373 QVFAAVQDRPDVRGV
+373 QVIAAVEDHPLVRGV

-413 GVAGSFRTDLQA
+413 GIAGSFRTDLERA
-425 TDRFEGGPVTDRV
+425 GGFVTGPVTERV
-438 TPPDGAAAISQ
+438 TPQDGAAAVDQ
-449 EYETGGDQMAWIVWL
+449 QYQTGGDQMAWIVWL
-464 AAGLAAVFLL
+464 AVGLALVFVL

-517 GGPYSYITL
+517 GGPYSFITL
-526 HATGAITGAEMFE
+526 HATGAITGAEMFV

-546 GMTYPFAIKKFGEWV
+546 GMTYPFAIAKFGEW
-561 AAVGAWKR
+561 AAAIGAWKR

-578 GVILVVFAMSFVP
+578 AVILIVFAMSFVP
-591 FLNTDAI
+591 FLATDAI

-633 WFAIKQFLLLE
+633 WYAIRQFLLLE

-658 LSLFIPVFMW
+658 LSLFIPAFMW

-673 FWWALLL
+673 WWWALLAG
-680 VSWGVYVFQA
+680 SWALYVFQA
-690 LNPEFRPLN
+690 VNPDFRPLN
-699 SQFEAVFPL
+699 SQFESVFPL

-720 LGYYRRQVIGALT
+720 LGTYRRQVIGALT
-733 GRLGRVLI
+733 GRLGKVLV
-741 GVGITGYALFLVYV
+741 GVGISVYALFLVYV
-755 WAGNQFGFTPAPFP
+755 WAGDHFGFVPTPFP
-769 ATMYDQLYN
+769 ASMYDSLYN

-809 KPIAAVIGWLWIPI
+809 KPIVSVIGWLWIPI

-842 SIPGV
+842 SIPGI
-847 DWFNG
+847 DWGNG
-852 WIGFAAHTVLILL
+852 WIGFATHSLLILL
-865 VWYMIRKKFLFSI
+865 VWYMIKKRFLFSV

>member
-1 MQPVRG
+1 MRS
-7 VLAKAVALLVVS
+7 LAARVVAFLVVI
-19 GTLLLGVGV
+19 GTLLLGGAL
-28 PATAATAAGVPAT
+28 PASAVQASTAAVVTP
-41 TTAATSSPDT
+41 SSGET
-51 TSSPDATSSTAPTS
+51 
-65 GATAPGT
+65 
-72 ATSSSRTGAGLL
+72 
-84 PADGRAWYGPDL
+84 WFGPDL
-96 DWGADAPDGYAGRL
+96 DWGDDAPDGYAGRL

-120 LDYPFD
+120 VDYPL
-126 RTAREQ
+126 TGSARKELL
-132 YDRAS
+132 RS
-137 RAAAAQGAVLVV
+137 TRAAAAQGAVLVV
-149 TLTPTQSLASLTRD
+149 SLDPAQSLRSLD
-163 DARAAEKL
+163 PADARSANAL
-171 FAQSHEQYD
+171 FEEVHEQYD

-192 GTWVRWGQQPTA
+192 GTWVRWGQQPTQ
-204 YVSAF
+204 YVKAF
-209 RTLAGVVHRGD
+209 RALATAVHGGS
-220 SDAAMVWSPSY
+220 SDALMVWSPSY

-244 EDLSAVD
+244 QDLSATD
-251 VAKADTNGDGKL
+251 VAKLDTNGDGQL
-263 DAADDPYGPYWPG
+263 TAADDPYEPYWPG
-276 AGSVDWVGLS
+276 DSAVDWVGLS
-286 MFFFGKGKSTE
+286 MYSFGKGKATE

-305 TTNEAPTAGEVEA
+305 TRNDVPEAGEVAA
-318 RFDETWGYQQPQT
+318 RFDETWGYEQPQQ
-331 EGTFTERFATGED
+331 GNFYDRFAARDD
-344 RPMLLDTGALYDHS
+344 RPMLLDTGALYVHS
-358 LKGASQLEVKQTWWR
+358 LRGDAELPVKQGWWR
-373 QVFAAVQDRPDVRGV
+373 QVLAAVQDRPLIRGV

-396 EPEAGNRV
+396 EPEAAGRV

-413 GVAGSFRTDLQA
+413 GIAGSLRTDLQQ
-425 TDRFEGGPVTDRV
+425 TGHVVFGPVTDRV
-438 TPPDGAAAISQ
+438 TPQVGAAATDQ
-449 EYETGGDQMAWIVWL
+449 QYDTGGDQMAWIVWC
-464 AAGLAAVFLL
+464 AVGLAIVFLL
-474 SGLVGRL
+474 SGVIGRL

-526 HATGAITGAEMFE
+526 HAVGAITGAEMFV

-546 GMTYPFAIKKFGEWV
+546 GMTYPFAIKKFGEWA

-578 GVILVVFAMSFVP
+578 GVILVVFALSFVP

-633 WFAIKQFLLLE
+633 WYAIRQFLLLE

-673 FWWALLL
+673 FWWALLV
-680 VSWGVYVFQA
+680 VSWALYVFQA
-690 LNPEFRPLN
+690 VNPDFRPLN
-699 SQFEAVFPL
+699 SQFESVFPL

-720 LGYYRRQVIGALT
+720 LGYYRRQIIGALT
-733 GRLGRVLI
+733 GRLGKVLI
-741 GVGITGYALFLVYV
+741 GVAIGGYALFLVYV
-755 WAGNQFGFTPAPFP
+755 WAGNRFGFVPVPFP
-769 ATMYDQLYN
+769 ASMYDQLYN

-784 DLQWGRLVDIAFF
+784 ELQWGRLVDIAFF

-809 KPIAAVIGWLWIPI
+809 KPIASVIGWLWIPI

-842 SIPGV
+842 SIPGL
-847 DWFNG
+847 DWGNP
-852 WIGFAAHTVLILL
+852 WIGFATHSLLILL
-865 VWYMIRKKFLFSI
+865 AWYMVRKKFLFAI

>member
-1 MQPVRG
+1 VRTVRHRAAG
-7 VLAKAVALLVVS
+7 AVAFLVVV
-19 GTLLLGVGV
+19 GLLLLGGALPASAASAPAPAPAAASAPASTVA
-28 PATAATAAGVPAT
+28 PATG
-41 TTAATSSPDT
+41 
-51 TSSPDATSSTAPTS
+51 ST
-65 GATAPGT
+65 
-72 ATSSSRTGAGLL
+72 
-84 PADGRAWYGPDL
+84 WFGPDI
-96 DWGADAPDGYAGRL
+96 DWGEDAPDGYAGRL

-120 LDYPFD
+120 VEYPLDGS
-126 RTAREQ
+126 ARRGVL
-132 YDRAS
+132 RAA

-149 TLTPTQSLASLTRD
+149 SLEPDRSLRSLGSA
-163 DARAAEKL
+163 DARAAARL
-171 FAQSHEQYD
+171 LQAVHEQYD
-180 TQVLVRFAPQMN
+180 TRALVRFAPQMN
-192 GTWVRWGQQPTA
+192 GTWVRWGQQPTQ
-204 YVSAF
+204 YVRAF
-209 RTLAGVVHRGD
+209 RTLARAVHGGH
-220 SDAAMVWSPSY
+220 SDALMVWSPSY

-244 EDLSAVD
+244 RDLSETD
-251 VAKADTNGDGKL
+251 VTKLDTNGDGQL
-263 DAADDPYGPYWPG
+263 TASDDPYAPYWPG
-276 AGSVDWVGLS
+276 DSSVDWVGLS
-286 MFFFGKGKSTE
+286 MFSFGKGKASE

-305 TTNEAPTAGEVEA
+305 TRNEVPEAGEVA
-318 RFDETWGYQQPQT
+318 GRFDETWGYEAPQP
-331 EGTFTERFATGED
+331 GNFYDRFAVADD

-358 LKGASQLEVKQTWWR
+358 LRGADELAVKQSWWR
-373 QVFAAVQDRPDVRGV
+373 QVIAAVQDRPLIRGV

-396 EPEAGNRV
+396 EPEAAGRV

-413 GVAGSFRTDLQA
+413 GIAGSFRTDLERA
-425 TDRFEGGPVTDRV
+425 DHFVFGPVTDRV
-438 TPPDGAAAISQ
+438 TPHDGAAATDQ
-449 EYETGGDQMAWIVWL
+449 QYDTGGDQMAWIVWC
-464 AAGLAAVFLL
+464 AVGLAAVFLL
-474 SGLVGRL
+474 SGLFGRL

-517 GGPYSYITL
+517 GGPYSYLTL
-526 HATGAITGAEMFE
+526 HAVGAITGAEMFV

-546 GMTYPFAIKKFGEWV
+546 GMTYPFAIKKFGEWA

-578 GVILVVFAMSFVP
+578 GVILVVFALSFVP

-633 WFAIKQFLLLE
+633 WYAIRQFLLLE

-658 LSLFIPVFMW
+658 LSLFIPAFMW
-668 VIRRG
+668 VIKRG

-680 VSWGVYVFQA
+680 VSWALYVYQA
-690 LNPEFRPLN
+690 VNPDFRPIN
-699 SQFEAVFPL
+699 SQFESVFPL

-720 LGYYRRQVIGALT
+720 LGYYRRQIVGALT
-733 GRLGRVLI
+733 SRLGKVLVGVAI
-741 GVGITGYALFLVYV
+741 GGYALFLVYV
-755 WAGNQFGFTPAPFP
+755 WAGNHSGFTPVPFP
-769 ATMYDQLYN
+769 ASMYDTLYN

-809 KPIAAVIGWLWIPI
+809 KPISSVIGWLWIPI

-847 DWFNG
+847 DWSNG
-852 WIGFAAHTVLILL
+852 WIGFAVHSALILL
-865 VWYMIRKKFLFSI
+865 VWYMIRRRFLFSV

>member
-1 MQPVRG
+1 MRG
-7 VLAKAVALLVVS
+7 VLAKAVALLVVI
-19 GTLLLGVGV
+19 GTLLLGGAL
-28 PATAATAAGVPAT
+28 PAAAVTANPAAATP
-41 TTAATSSPDT
+41 AATPAA
-51 TSSPDATSSTAPTS
+51 ATPAAASDR
-65 GATAPGT
+65 GA
-72 ATSSSRTGAGLL
+72 L
-84 PADGRAWYGPDL
+84 PASDRAWFGPDL
-96 DWGADAPDGYAGRL
+96 DWGDDGPDGYAGRL
-110 GATPSMYGVE
+110 GAVPSMYGVE
-120 LDYPFD
+120 IEYPFD
-126 RTAREQ
+126 RSARKEFL
-132 YDRAS
+132 RAT

-149 TLTPTQSLASLTRD
+149 SLEPSQSLGSLTRA
-163 DARAAEKL
+163 DAETANRL
-171 FAQSHEQYD
+171 FEEVHRQYD
-180 TQVLVRFAPQMN
+180 TRVLVRFAPQMN

-204 YVSAF
+204 FVDAF
-209 RTLAGVVHRGD
+209 RTLARVVHAGD
-220 SDAAMVWSPSY
+220 SSAAMVWSPSY

-244 EDLSAVD
+244 QDLSATD
-251 VAKADTNGDGKL
+251 VSKLDTNGDGQL
-263 DAADDPYGPYWPG
+263 TAADDPYAPYWPG
-276 AGSVDWVGLS
+276 ASSVDWVGLS
-286 MFFFGKGKSTE
+286 MFSFGKGKATE
-297 AAGRDVPL
+297 AAGREVPL
-305 TTNEAPTAGEVEA
+305 TTNEVPAAGEVQA

-331 EGTFTERFATGED
+331 EGTFTQRFAVDRD

-358 LKGASQLEVKQTWWR
+358 LEGAAELPVKQEWWR
-373 QVFAAVQDRPDVRGV
+373 QVIAAVQQHPEVRGV

-413 GVAGSFRTDLQA
+413 GIAGSFRTDLQDA
-425 TDRFEGGPVTDRV
+425 DHFVFGPVTERI
-438 TPPDGAAAISQ
+438 TPQDGAAAISQ

-526 HATGAITGAEMFE
+526 HATGAITGAEMFV

-578 GVILVVFAMSFVP
+578 GVILVVFAMSFIP

-633 WFAIKQFLLLE
+633 WYAIRQFLLLE

-658 LSLFIPVFMW
+658 LSLFIPLFMW

-673 FWWALLL
+673 FWWALLV

-690 LNPEFRPLN
+690 LNPDFRPLN

-733 GRLGRVLI
+733 GRLGKVLI

-755 WAGNQFGFTPAPFP
+755 WAGNQFGFTPTPFP

-809 KPIAAVIGWLWIPI
+809 KPIAAVLGWLWIPI

-852 WIGFAAHTVLILL
+852 WIGFAAHTALILL
-865 VWYMIRKKFLFSI
+865 VWYMIRKKFLFSV

>member
-1 MQPVRG
+1 MRQQAAR
-7 VLAKAVALLVVS
+7 AVALLVVVA
-19 GTLLLGVGV
+19 TLALGGAL
-28 PATAATAAGVPAT
+28 PASAVPAT
-41 TTAATSSPDT
+41 TSAAATSAAAT
-51 TSSPDATSSTAPTS
+51 TT
-65 GATAPGT
+65 
-72 ATSSSRTGAGLL
+72 TGAAVT
-84 PADGRAWYGPDL
+84 PPDGRAWFGPDL
-96 DWGADAPDGYAGRL
+96 DWGDDAPDGYEGRL

-120 LDYPFD
+120 IAYPLDRP
-126 RTAREQ
+126 ARKEFL
-132 YDRAS
+132 RAT

-149 TLTPTQSLASLTRD
+149 SLEPDRSLRSLTAA
-163 DARAAEKL
+163 DARAANRLLEEV
-171 FAQSHEQYD
+171 HDQYE

-192 GTWVRWGQQPTA
+192 GTWVRWGQQPTQF
-204 YVSAF
+204 VRAF
-209 RTLAGVVHRGD
+209 RALATAVHAGD
-220 SDAAMVWSPSY
+220 SEARMVWSPSY

-244 EDLSAVD
+244 RDLSATD
-251 VAKADTNGDGKL
+251 VARLDTTGDGEL
-263 DAADDPYGPYWPG
+263 TAADDPYQPYWPG
-276 AGSVDWVGLS
+276 DAAVDWVGLS
-286 MFFFGKGKSTE
+286 ALYFGKGKSTE
-297 AAGRDVPL
+297 AAGRAVPL
-305 TTNEAPTAGEVEA
+305 TRNDVPEAGEVEA
-318 RFDETWGYQQPQT
+318 RFDETWGYQERQP
-331 EGTFTERFATGED
+331 GTFYDRFAVTDD
-344 RPMLLDTGALYDHS
+344 RPMLLDTGALYDHA
-358 LKGASQLEVKQTWWR
+358 LRGDPELTVKQAWWR
-373 QVFAAVQDRPDVRGV
+373 QVIAAVQDRPLVRGV

-404 ADWRDTAVP
+404 ADWRNTADP
-413 GVAGSFRTDLQA
+413 GIAGSFRTDLERA
-425 TDRFEGGPVTDRV
+425 DHFVSGPVTERV
-438 TPPDGAAAISQ
+438 TPQQGAAAISQ
-449 EYETGGDQMAWIVWL
+449 EYETGGDQMAWIVWC
-464 AAGLAAVFLL
+464 AYGLAVAFLL

-481 LPSWRYPDDGKP
+481 LPSWRYPDNGKP

-517 GGPYSYITL
+517 GGPYSFITL
-526 HATGAITGAEMFE
+526 HATGAITGAEMFV

-546 GMTYPFAIKKFGEWV
+546 GMTYPFAIKKFGERA

-633 WFAIKQFLLLE
+633 WFAIRQFLLLE

-673 FWWALLL
+673 YWWALLV
-680 VSWGVYVFQA
+680 VSWALYAFQVV
-690 LNPEFRPLN
+690 NPDFRPLD
-699 SQFEAVFPL
+699 SQFESVFPL

-720 LGYYRRQVIGALT
+720 LGTYRRQIIGALT
-733 GRLGRVLI
+733 GRLGKVLV
-741 GVGITGYALFLVYV
+741 GVGVVGYALFLVYV
-755 WAGNQFGFTPAPFP
+755 WAAHQYGFTPAPFP
-769 ATMYDQLYN
+769 ATMYEDLYN

-784 DLQWGRLVDIAFF
+784 DLQWGRLVDIPFF

-809 KPIAAVIGWLWIPI
+809 KPIATVIGWLWIPI

-847 DWFNG
+847 DWYNG
-852 WIGFAAHTVLILL
+852 WIGFAAHSALILL
-865 VWYMIRKKFLFSI
+865 VWYMIRKRFLFSV

>member
-7 VLAKAVALLVVS
+7 ALAKTVAFLVVV
-19 GTLLLGVGV
+19 GTLLLGGAL
-28 PATAATAAGVPAT
+28 PASAAATVTSTG
-41 TTAATSSPDT
+41 AATSSPDPT
-51 TSSPDATSSTAPTS
+51 ASPDPTSSPAPTS
-65 GATAPGT
+65 PATAPGT
-72 ATSSSRTGAGLL
+72 ATSASRTGAGLL
-84 PADGRAWYGPDL
+84 PADGLAWYGPDL
-96 DWGADAPDGYAGRL
+96 DWGPDAPDGYAGRL
-110 GATPSMYGVE
+110 GADPSMYGVE

-132 YDRAS
+132 YDRAT
-137 RAAAAQGAVLVV
+137 RAAAARGAVLVV
-149 TLTPTQSLASLTRD
+149 TLTPTQPLGSLSRD
-163 DARAAEKL
+163 DARAANRL
-171 FAQSHEQYD
+171 FEEAHAQYD

-209 RTLAGVVHRGD
+209 RAFAGVVHRGD

-251 VAKADTNGDGKL
+251 VAKADTNGDGRL

-276 AGSVDWVGLS
+276 ASSVDWVGLS

-305 TTNEAPTAGEVEA
+305 TTNEAPSAGEVEA
-318 RFDETWGYQQPQT
+318 RFDETWGYQERQS
-331 EGTFTERFATGED
+331 EGTFTERFAQGED

-358 LKGASQLEVKQTWWR
+358 LDGDSQLEVKRSWWR
-373 QVFAAVQDRPDVRGV
+373 QVFAAVQDRPEVRGV

-396 EPEAGNRV
+396 EPEADNRV
-404 ADWRDTAVP
+404 ADWRNTAVP
-413 GVAGSFRTDLQA
+413 GVAGSFRVDLQA

-438 TPPDGAAAISQ
+438 TPQDGAGAISQ
-449 EYETGGDQMAWIVWL
+449 EYETGGDQMAWIVWC
-464 AAGLAAVFLL
+464 AFGLAAAFLL

-526 HATGAITGAEMFE
+526 HATGAITGAEMFV

-578 GVILVVFAMSFVP
+578 GVILVVFALSFVP

-627 LAYPPP
+627 LSYPPP
-633 WFAIKQFLLLE
+633 WYAIRQFLLLE

-668 VIRRG
+668 VIKRG

-680 VSWGVYVFQA
+680 VSWGLYAFQV
-690 LNPEFRPLN
+690 LNPDFRPVN
-699 SQFEAVFPL
+699 AQFEGVFPL
-708 LTWQVVFTHGLV
+708 LIWQVVFTHGLV
-720 LGYYRRQVIGALT
+720 LGYYRRQIITALT
-733 GRLGRVLI
+733 GRLGKVLV

-755 WAGNQFGFTPAPFP
+755 WAAHQYGFTPVPFP
-769 ATMYDQLYN
+769 ASMYDDLYN

-809 KPIAAVIGWLWIPI
+809 KPINAVIGWLWIPI

-847 DWFNG
+847 NWFNG
-852 WIGFAAHTVLILL
+852 WIGFAAHTALILL
-865 VWYMIRKKFLFSI
+865 VWYMIRKRFMFSV

>member
-1 MQPVRG
+1 MHAVRRR
-7 VLAKAVALLVVS
+7 AARAVAFLVVV
-19 GTLLLGVGV
+19 GTLLLG
-28 PATAATAAGVPAT
+28 
-41 TTAATSSPDT
+41 
-51 TSSPDATSSTAPTS
+51 
-65 GATAPGT
+65 GA
-72 ATSSSRTGAGLL
+72 L
-84 PADGRAWYGPDL
+84 PASAAQAAASTSAAQAAAASTSAPPAGKAWYGPDL
-96 DWGADAPDGYAGRL
+96 DRAEDALDGYAGRL
-110 GATPSMYGVE
+110 GATPSLSGVE
-120 LDYPFD
+120 VSYPID
-126 RTAREQ
+126 RTARREFL
-132 YDRAS
+132 DAT
-137 RAAAAQGAVLVV
+137 RAAAAKGAVVV
-149 TLTPTQSLASLTRD
+149 VSLEPDRSLGSLTAA
-163 DARAAEKL
+163 DARAANRLLEEV
-171 FAQSHEQYD
+171 HHQYG
-180 TQVLVRFAPQMN
+180 TRVLVRFAPQMN

-204 YVSAF
+204 FVAGF
-209 RTLAGVVHRGD
+209 RTLASAVHRGT
-220 SDAAMVWSPSY
+220 SDALMVWAPSY

-244 EDLSAVD
+244 RDLSATD
-251 VAKADTNGDGKL
+251 VAKLDTSGDGRL
-263 DAADDPYGPYWPG
+263 TAADDPYEPYWPG
-276 AGSVDWVGLS
+276 DASVDWVGLS
-286 MFFFGKGKSTE
+286 MFSFGKGGATE

-305 TTNEAPTAGEVEA
+305 TRNEVPAAGEVTG
-318 RFDETWGYQQPQT
+318 RFAETWGYDQPQP
-331 EGTFTERFATGED
+331 GTFYDRFAEAHD

-358 LKGASQLEVKQTWWR
+358 LRGADELAVKQGWWR
-373 QVFAAVQDRPDVRGV
+373 QVFAAVRDRPLVRGV
-388 TFLETNRR
+388 TFLETDRP
-396 EPEAGNRV
+396 EPEAGNRD
-404 ADWRDTAVP
+404 ADWRVTAVP
-413 GVAGSFRTDLQA
+413 GIAGSFRADLER
-425 TDRFEGGPVTDRV
+425 TDRFVSGPVTERV
-438 TPPDGAAAISQ
+438 TPQDGAAAISQ
-449 EYETGGDQMAWIVWL
+449 QYETGGDQMAWIVWCAVAL
-464 AAGLAAVFLL
+464 AVVFLL
-474 SGLVGRL
+474 SGVFGRL

-526 HATGAITGAEMFE
+526 HAVGAITGAEMFV

-546 GMTYPFAIKKFGEWV
+546 GMTYPFAIKKFGEWA

-569 ARKQYLVTL
+569 ARKQYVVTL
-578 GVILVVFAMSFVP
+578 AVILVVFALSFVP
-591 FLNTDAI
+591 FLATDAI

-633 WFAIKQFLLLE
+633 WYAIRQFLLLE

-658 LSLFIPVFMW
+658 LSLLIPVLMW

-673 FWWALLL
+673 FWWALLAA
-680 VSWGVYVFQA
+680 SWALYVFQA
-690 LNPEFRPLN
+690 LHPDFRPLN
-699 SQFEAVFPL
+699 SQFESVFPL

-741 GVGITGYALFLVYV
+741 GVGIGGYALFLVYV
-755 WAGNQFGFTPAPFP
+755 WAAHQYGFTPTPFP
-769 ATMYDQLYN
+769 ASMYQDLYN

-809 KPIAAVIGWLWIPI
+809 KPIAAAIGWLWIPL

-847 DWFNG
+847 DWNNG
-852 WIGFAAHTVLILL
+852 WVGFAAHTLLILL
-865 VWYMIRKKFLFSI
+865 VWYMVRRRFLFSV

>member
-1 MQPVRG
+1 MRTVRR
-7 VLAKAVALLVVS
+7 VLALLVVVA
-19 GTLLLGVGV
+19 TLVLGGAL
-28 PATAATAAGVPAT
+28 PASA
-41 TTAATSSPDT
+41 TTAAEDT
-51 TSSPDATSSTAPTS
+51 PAGPAS
-65 GATAPGT
+65 GE
-72 ATSSSRTGAGLL
+72 R
-84 PADGRAWYGPDL
+84 WFGPDL
-96 DWGADAPDGYAGRL
+96 DWGDDAPDGYAGRL
-110 GATPSMYGVE
+110 GAVPSMYGVE
-120 LDYPFD
+120 IDYPIG
-126 RTAREQ
+126 RTAERELL
-132 YDRAS
+132 RS
-137 RAAAAQGAVLVV
+137 TRAAAAQGAVLVV
-149 TLTPTQSLASLTRD
+149 SLEPDQELSTLTTA
-163 DARAAEKL
+163 DARKANRLLEQVH
-171 FAQSHEQYD
+171 AQYG
-180 TQVLVRFAPQMN
+180 TKVLLRYAPQMN
-192 GTWVRWGQQPTA
+192 GTWVSWGQQPTD
-204 YVSAF
+204 YVRTF
-209 RTLAGVVHRGD
+209 RALATQVHDGS
-220 SDAAMVWSPSY
+220 SDAAMVWAPSY

-244 EDLSAVD
+244 RDLSATD
-251 VAKADTNGDGKL
+251 VQAVDTNGDGEL
-263 DAADDPYGPYWPG
+263 TAADDPYEPYWPG
-276 AGSVDWVGLS
+276 AASVDWVGLS
-286 MFFFGKGKSTE
+286 MFSFGKGKATQ

-305 TTNEAPTAGEVEA
+305 TRNDAPEAGEVQA
-318 RFDETWGYQQPQT
+318 RFDETWGYQQPVAA
-331 EGTFTERFATGED
+331 GTFYDRFAKD
-344 RPMLLDTGALYDHS
+344 RDLPMLLDTGALFDHS
-358 LKGASQLEVKQTWWR
+358 LRGDAELTVKQGWWR
-373 QVFAAVQDRPDVRGV
+373 QVIAALDDKPLVEGV

-413 GVAGSFRTDLQA
+413 GIAGSFRTDLERA
-425 TDRFEGGPVTDRV
+425 GDFVFDPVTERV
-438 TPPDGAAAISQ
+438 TPQDGAAATNQ
-449 EYETGGDQMAWIVWL
+449 QYDTGGDQMAWIVWL
-464 AAGLAAVFLL
+464 AVGLAAVFLL
-474 SGLVGRL
+474 SGLFGRL
-481 LPSWRYPDDGKP
+481 VPSWRYPDDGKP

-526 HATGAITGAEMFE
+526 HAVGAITGAEMFV

-546 GMTYPFAIKKFGEWV
+546 GMTYPFAIKKFGEWA

-578 GVILVVFAMSFVP
+578 AVILVVFALSFVP

-633 WFAIKQFLLLE
+633 WFAIRQFLLLE

-658 LSLFIPVFMW
+658 LSLFIPLFMW

-673 FWWALLL
+673 FWWALLI
-680 VSWGVYVFQA
+680 VSWALYVYQA

-720 LGYYRRQVIGALT
+720 LGVYRRQIVGALT
-733 GRLGRVLI
+733 GRLGKVLV
-741 GVGITGYALFLVYV
+741 GVGMVGYALFLVYV
-755 WAGNQFGFTPAPFP
+755 WAGNHFGFTPAPFP

-797 AIVSYAILTVFW
+797 AVVSYAILTVFW
-809 KPIAAVIGWLWIPI
+809 KPIAAAIGWLWIPL

-852 WIGFAAHTVLILL
+852 WIGFAAHTALILL
-865 VWYMIRKKFLFSI
+865 AWFMVRRKFLFSV